1 MERMK
6 EKADIVAKEVGKKK
20 PEEDGWDHLRKMLGV
35 AYRVLKD
42 VVNEN
47 GLKMEDICGFDH
59 LKKGLMA
66 GGNEEKLEEVL
77 RALELDDYFELI
89 LSDRK
94 GEKMYVIHLH
104 SQGLAYKR
112 SDSQRKRG
120 LYFKLGVAA
129 AGAVL
134 SFLIGMILKAIF
146 G

>member
-1 MERMK
+1 MLNDKLNKREDEVMNAVFTLAGGK
-6 EKADIVAKEVGKKK
+6 EQFLVS
-20 PEEDGWDHLRKMLGV
+20 PEEILALLPPKANYD
-35 AYRVLKD
+35 
-42 VVNEN
+42 
-47 GLKMEDICGFDH
+47 
-59 LKKGLMA
+59 
-66 GGNEEKLEEVL
+66 EEKLEEVL

-112 SDSQRKRG
+112 SDSQRKRS